1 MCPMKKTKKQRAWQ
15 FLGEEEVKQQR
26 LAKQAPGEKKKT
38 QFMTLESHFNH
49 VWVIGIQLKGYHVF
63 LCPTFGILVLVSYLK
78 C

>member
-1 MCPMKKTKKQRAWQ
+1 MAFPLRRGSKTTKVGKASSWRERKKKQI
-15 FLGEEEVKQQR
+15 
-26 LAKQAPGEKKKT
+26 T

-63 LCPTFGILVLVSYLK
+63 LCPTFGILVLISYLK